1 MTETQTS
8 RTRGLYFEEFSVG
21 DSIRSSSRTIT
32 ETDIVNFAGLTG
44 DWNQLH
50 TDAEFAAQTPY
61 KARIA
66 HGALG
71 LSIATGLVTRLGVV
85 EGTAIAFRGIEEW
98 KFSRPIFIGDTIHV
112 EGRVTDTKAVA
123 RLGGGQ
129 VTFDLAVVNQKGET
143 CQRGVWVML
152 VRSGAA
158 EA

>member
-98 KFSRPIFIGDTIHV
+98 KFSRPILPLRAG
-112 EGRVTDTKAVA
+112 
-123 RLGGGQ
+123 
-129 VTFDLAVVNQKGET
+129 
-143 CQRGVWVML
+143 M
-152 VRSGAA
+152 
-158 EA
+158 